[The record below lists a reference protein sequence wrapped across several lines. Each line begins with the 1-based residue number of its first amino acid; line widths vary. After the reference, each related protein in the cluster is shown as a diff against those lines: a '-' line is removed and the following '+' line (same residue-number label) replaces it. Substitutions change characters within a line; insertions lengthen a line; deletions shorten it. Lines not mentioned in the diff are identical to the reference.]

1 MKIIN
6 PKKLND
12 IYFPG
17 WNTYVNLNHE
27 KGEISVSMSPNWDNS
42 DFQNGTGTMFRIETK
57 GKKLSEV
64 KALLQKI
71 YPIYEKALKKY
82 SSSYDENFNLIGS
95 FKSVSELNDIRMII
109 EKFNRGF

>member
-17 WNTYVNLNHE
+17 WKAYINLNHE
-27 KGEISVSMSPNWDNS
+27 EGEISISLSPNWDNS
-42 DFQNGTGTMFRIETK
+42 NFQNGTNVMFRIETE
-57 GKKLSEV
+57 GKKLREV

-71 YPIYEKALKKY
+71 SPIYEKALEKY
-82 SSSYDENFNLIGS
+82 NSSYDENFNLIGS
-95 FKSVSELNDIRMII
+95 FKSASEFNDIRMIV
-109 EKFNRGF
+109 EKFNSSF